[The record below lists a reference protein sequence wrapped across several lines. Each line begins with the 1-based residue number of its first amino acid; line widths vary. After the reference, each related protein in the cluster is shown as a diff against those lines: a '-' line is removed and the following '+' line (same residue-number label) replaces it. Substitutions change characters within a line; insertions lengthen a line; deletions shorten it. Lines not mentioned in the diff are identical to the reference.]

1 MVQFRQRIFSL
12 PKSHHIEKNL
22 YFNIKIADDA
32 NLIPLILK
40 IVKNQSKIFLIFIMI
55 KIKEHFTLKIT
66 IKLCSV
72 NAFLET

>member
-40 IVKNQSKIFLIFIMI
+40 IVKNQSKIFLINFSFIKKILDVFIIII
-55 KIKEHFTLKIT
+55 KY
-66 IKLCSV
+66 S
-72 NAFLET
+72 